1 MSKNGKLLFRNYDPY
16 ITSPFGYRINPV
28 SGVRALHAGVDYG
41 TNDKNIP
48 TYGIDNGVVVK
59 TGFQKALGNY
69 VYVNYPKLNHGALY
83 QHLDS
88 IKVSKGE
95 KVTKDTV
102 IGITGATG
110 EVTGIHL
117 HFGWFPSSDVN
128 KDWYSINF
136 EDYEKYVF
144 PMEIEV
150 IGKPVIRDETKD
162 QIEVII
168 NNLYARNNPNGN
180 ILGYIKEGIYNIL
193 DSKVDGDYTW
203 YKIDDN
209 YWIAYTDTY
218 AKLYKK
224 KEEVEEKEE
233 KEEPKEDLDNN
244 NNNEDGKEDNDNN
257 QEVVKKENIFIIII
271 RKIIEFLKKIFKN

>member
-59 TGFQKALGNY
+59 TGFQKFLGNY

-95 KVTKDTV
+95 KVTKDTI

-150 IGKPVIRDETKD
+150 IGKPVIRDESKD
-162 QIEVII
+162 QIDVII
-168 NNLYARNNPNGN
+168 NNLYVRNNPNGN

-193 DSKVDGDYTW
+193 DSKVDEDYTW

-233 KEEPKEDLDNN
+233 PKEDLDNN
-244 NNNEDGKEDNDNN
+244 NNEEDNNDNN

-271 RKIIEFLKKIFKN
+271 KKIIEFLKKIFKN

>member
-59 TGFQKALGNY
+59 TGFQKSLGNY

-95 KVTKDTV
+95 KVTKDTI

-150 IGKPVIRDETKD
+150 IGKPVIRDESKD
-162 QIEVII
+162 QIDVII
-168 NNLYARNNPNGN
+168 NNLYVRNNPNGN

-193 DSKVDGDYTW
+193 DSKVDEDYTW

-233 KEEPKEDLDNN
+233 PKEDLDNN
-244 NNNEDGKEDNDNN
+244 NNEEDNNDNN

-271 RKIIEFLKKIFKN
+271 KKIIEFLKKIFKN